1 MRGRL
6 HALQREF
13 PDVIC
18 DVRGGGLLQGFEF
31 DRVRYPKSTKP
42 AKKFEAIARKHGFI
56 ARCGD
61 EYVAFAPPLVIERA
75 DLDELLNRA
84 TDVLHEMVG

>member
-1 MRGRL
+1 MMR
-6 HALQREF
+6 RE
-13 PDVIC
+13 PVPASAIISLAATTS
-18 DVRGGGLLQGFEF
+18 V
-31 DRVRYPKSTKP
+31 TKP
-42 AKKFEAIARKHGFI
+42 AKKFEALARKHGFI

-75 DLDELLNRA
+75 DLDELLVRA